1 MGMSNVSEAQRA
13 AVKRYDAKRPKKPV
27 SIRLSDDEM
36 AELDAARGKES
47 RAAYLLRA
55 LRDKIK

>member
-1 MGMSNVSEAQRA
+1 MGMSKVSKAQRA

-36 AELDAARGKES
+36 AKLDAARGEDS
-47 RAAYLLRA
+47 RAAFLLAA
-55 LRDKIK
+55 LKEKLG